1 MITELKIKKADL
13 KNAVP
18 EITKVFSEN
27 LKNWQKEEPRKDK
40 GEKLFYCSVCSKTAS
55 LTYYRLKKYGKPRCL
70 TCETEMEEYDSQ
82 QFRKLRQRLAD
93 EALLKVPQVVEAL
106 LGVVS
111 VHGFT
116 DPLVVRID
124 GSELYIKPDLTP
136 NNFRY
141 NASTKRLEAFYYYY
155 DTSQHMESLKTLIK
169 AAWRLGLGILVYID
183 PNHKRMPLPYDNLPA
198 NYDIFNGH
206 EIKMSA
212 EELWG
217 FRAGLWRAL
226 IIPNCPA

>member
-1 MITELKIKKADL
+1 MRTELKIKKPEL
-13 KNAVP
+13 KTSVQ
-18 EITKVFSEN
+18 EITKVFSES
-27 LKNWQKEEPRKDK
+27 LQKWRDEEPQRDK
-40 GEKLFYCSVCSKTAS
+40 GEKLFYCPVCSETRS
-55 LTYYRLKKYGKPRCL
+55 LTNYRLKKYGRPKCFK
-70 TCETEMEEYDSQ
+70 CDGIEMKEYDAQ
-82 QFRKLRQRLAD
+82 RFRELRQRLAD
-93 EALLKVPQVVEAL
+93 ETLPKVPQVVETL

-155 DTSQHMESLKTLIK
+155 DAPQHMESLKALIK
-169 AAWRLGLGILVYID
+169 AAWRLGLGILVYIE
-183 PNHKRMPLPYDNLPA
+183 PSHKRMPLPYDNLPA

-217 FRAGLWRAL
+217 FARGYGGL
-226 IIPNCPA
+226 